1 MANSKYEYVKL
12 FEVDDEVML
21 PNLIVVRVDG
31 VDFRR
36 FSEVHGFVKPNDE
49 KALELMNC
57 CAMAT
62 MEMFSDVI
70 FSYGFNDE
78 YRCSVSWLLC
88 FLHPL
93 SYLLASM
100 LSLPNIISIIDAFFV

>member
-1 MANSKYEYVKL
+1 M
-12 FEVDDEVML
+12 
-21 PNLIVVRVDG
+21 
-31 VDFRR
+31 
-36 FSEVHGFVKPNDE
+36 KPNDE